1 MGEFVHGILIHLHDV
16 DPWQMTYWMLLGA
29 LFHSVLR
36 TPIARA
42 RRGMDL
48 GEDSHDGSDGGE
60 VRTSHDDSITNGNI
74 RRDTRRRHV

>member
-42 RRGMDL
+42 RRSMDL

-60 VRTSHDDSITNGNI
+60 VRTSHKNCTI